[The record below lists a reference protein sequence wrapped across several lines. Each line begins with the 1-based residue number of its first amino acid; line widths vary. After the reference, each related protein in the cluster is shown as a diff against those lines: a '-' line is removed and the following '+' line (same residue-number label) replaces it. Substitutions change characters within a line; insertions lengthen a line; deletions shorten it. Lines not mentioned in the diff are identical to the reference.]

1 MLRMLCYPVLCRVC
15 AASVALWLW
24 LCGYGCECAGYLIL
38 DKDDPTKILQRES
51 RMLWPKYNW
60 ERANQT
66 DPATDWEYYK
76 NCSEYYVTWRT
87 FRYDH
92 NVLCSCD
99 DQKPAQAPRP
109 NLYQTILLGQHND

>member
-1 MLRMLCYPVLCRVC
+1 MDGTVCCPILCCVCGCDYDCGCGCATLVLRMCCM
-15 AASVALWLW
+15 AVAVAM
-24 LCGYGCECAGYLIL
+24 GVRAGYLIL

-76 NCSEYYVTWRT
+76 NCSEYYVTW
-87 FRYDH
+87 H
-92 NVLCSCD
+92 I
-99 DQKPAQAPRP
+99 Q
-109 NLYQTILLGQHND
+109 I

>member
-1 MLRMLCYPVLCRVC
+1 MDGTVCYATYAVLSCLVPRLWLRLCLR
-15 AASVALWLW
+15 LRLW
-24 LCGYGCECAGYLIL
+24 LCECGCRCECAGYLIL

-76 NCSEYYVTWRT
+76 NCSEYYVTWRI
-87 FRYDH
+87 
-92 NVLCSCD
+92 
-99 DQKPAQAPRP
+99 Q
-109 NLYQTILLGQHND
+109 I

>member
-1 MLRMLCYPVLCRVC
+1 MLSYPVLRLWLRLRLRLRLCYAC
-15 AASVALWLW
+15 AAYVL
-24 LCGYGCECAGYLIL
+24 YGCVAMGVRTGYLIL

-76 NCSEYYVTWRT
+76 NCSEYYVTWRI
-87 FRYDH
+87 
-92 NVLCSCD
+92 
-99 DQKPAQAPRP
+99 Q
-109 NLYQTILLGQHND
+109 I

>member
-1 MLRMLCYPVLCRVC
+1 MLCYVCCAILSC
-15 AASVALWLW
+15 AASVLRLWLRLW
-24 LCGYGCECAGYLIL
+24 LCGCGCGYGCAGYLIL

-76 NCSEYYVTWRT
+76 NCSEYYVTWRI
-87 FRYDH
+87 
-92 NVLCSCD
+92 
-99 DQKPAQAPRP
+99 QK
-109 NLYQTILLGQHND
+109 